1 MKGRAS
7 DLTRLQG
14 GPAPPVVGRAR
25 RESDQEGAPAARRWG
40 QCQDPKS
47 TRPTAVPG
55 SGLPLPD
62 PASGPR
68 GVSGDVTGGDY
79 SLVRAVVRP
88 PLTGRAGVGGV
99 AAASGETA
107 QRCAV
112 SSAARAPRAHASPP
126 SASPAAKFGSTLRP
140 ALTPC
145 PFHLPL
151 QVLGGRGEPGSGPSA
166 APGPPA
172 RRRRRAATATAARG
186 RGAPAWGRRP
196 APASGRRRGPRG
208 RPAPG
213 ARPPGSP
220 RGPPDLGRL
229 NRNCSPID
237 STGPGERPGACARA
251 RAEGRRAGSRSLAA
265 RVAAPRRG
273 RSLPYLCVCRRLPSS
288 PEDFRERLGA
298 AFPACEAR
306 EGLDV

>member
-1 MKGRAS
+1 M
-7 DLTRLQG
+7 
-14 GPAPPVVGRAR
+14 GRAR
-25 RESDQEGAPAARRWG
+25 RESDREGSPAARRWR
-40 QCQDPKS
+40 QCQDPKVHEAHCS
-47 TRPTAVPG
+47 ARCWPPPPRPR
-55 SGLPLPD
+55 L
-62 PASGPR
+62 
-68 GVSGDVTGGDY
+68 
-79 SLVRAVVRP
+79 RAARCQRRCHGRR
-88 PLTGRAGVGGV
+88 LFAGARGRAAATDGAGGCWGV

-112 SSAARAPRAHASPP
+112 SSAARAPRTHASPP
-126 SASPAAKFGSTLRP
+126 RASPAAKFGSTLRR

-145 PFHLPL
+145 PFHLLPP
-151 QVLGGRGEPGSGPSA
+151 RSSA
-166 APGPPA
+166 AAANQAAARAQPRGPPA

-208 RPAPG
+208 RPAQG
-213 ARPPGSP
+213 VRLPGSS
-220 RGPPDLGRL
+220 RGPADLGRL
-229 NRNCSPID
+229 NRNCFPID

-273 RSLPYLCVCRRLPSS
+273 RSLPYLCVCRHLPSS

>member
-1 MKGRAS
+1 MPGPKVHEAHCSARQWPPPPRPRLRAARCQRRCHGRRLFAGARGRAAAT
-7 DLTRLQG
+7 DGAGGCWGGGRRLRG
-14 GPAPPVVGRAR
+14 DRPEVR
-25 RESDQEGAPAARRWG
+25 G
-40 QCQDPKS
+40 QLRSP
-47 TRPTAVPG
+47 
-55 SGLPLPD
+55 
-62 PASGPR
+62 
-68 GVSGDVTGGDY
+68 
-79 SLVRAVVRP
+79 
-88 PLTGRAGVGGV
+88 
-99 AAASGETA
+99 
-107 QRCAV
+107 
-112 SSAARAPRAHASPP
+112 RAPRTRVAAQRVPRSKVRFNFEAGLDALSLPP
-126 SASPAAKFGSTLRP
+126 PP
-140 ALTPC
+140 
-145 PFHLPL
+145 
-151 QVLGGRGEPGSGPSA
+151 
-166 APGPPA
+166 PGP
-172 RRRRRAATATAARG
+172 
-186 RGAPAWGRRP
+186 RRP
-196 APASGRRRGPRG
+196 RRTRQRPERG